1 MKLSRSSTCFAFAI
15 VLHMLAFSAN
25 AQESLDSNTQVEVSI
40 LQSKVKGFFRD
51 LTDKTVGADQAVRAD
66 QAVQALVANGP
77 LKERSEE
84 LTKLIEQAA
93 RLEQRYGAYTGNEPV
108 DAKAIGSDL
117 LRLRFLYKAEKF
129 PIVWQFTFYRTQDT
143 AGNKRDWSLIALKFD
158 TQLDAVM
165 R

>member
-1 MKLSRSSTCFAFAI
+1 MKLSRCSLCLVFAI
-15 VLHMLAFSAN
+15 ALAGGAI
-25 AQESLDSNTQVEVSI
+25 AQESLDSSTQAEVSI

-51 LTDKTVGADQAVRAD
+51 LTSNTDKAVGAE
-66 QAVQALVANGP
+66 QAVQALVAGGP
-77 LKERSEE
+77 LKDRSEE
-84 LTKLIEQAA
+84 LAKLIDQAA

-108 DAKAIGSDL
+108 DSKAIGSDL

-143 AGNKRDWSLIALKFD
+143 AGIKRDWSLIALKFD
-158 TQLDAVM
+158 TQLDAVL